1 MTFLEA
7 VTALYDGKK
16 IRHKNWS
23 NKDDYIYIQDNL
35 IKCNDGHLA
44 DSLRI
49 SDDYELYE
57 EPKKQIVLHGYLT
70 GIACKYEVFCES
82 DEEFKNRWQGSKIIK
97 TGRTITVDAE

>member
-7 VTALYDGKK
+7 VKALYEGKK

-23 NKDDYIYIQDNL
+23 NKDDYLYLQDNL
-35 IKCNDGHLA
+35 IKCNDGYLA

-57 EPKKQIVLHGYLT
+57 EPKKQVEFHGYLV
-70 GIACKYEVFCES
+70 GCAEMFYES
-82 DEEFKNRWQGSKIIK
+82 DDVFSNYHPHNLIIK
-97 TGRTITVDAE
+97 TGRTITVDSE